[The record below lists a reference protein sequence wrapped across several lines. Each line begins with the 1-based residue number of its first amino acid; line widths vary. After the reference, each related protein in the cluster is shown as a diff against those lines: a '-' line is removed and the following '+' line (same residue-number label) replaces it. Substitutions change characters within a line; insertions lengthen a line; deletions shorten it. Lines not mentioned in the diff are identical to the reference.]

1 MKQPN
6 RVVRVGRASIVDWL
20 ARTRQ
25 RWSEMPRVSS
35 DVAHQP
41 GTQREKKKRIRKTSS
56 RSFLLVILFPSLD
69 IYPLGSFSYAIAM
82 LPLIP
87 SGEKGQALRAL
98 LCWTEPVVVASS
110 LKGSSGTRG
119 AQQPIN
125 YTRSNGKE
133 KMEKE
138 INAWTKTSPS
148 RRTIRHAWTDPT
160 FLLSLL
166 ELASELPP
174 STNERKK
181 RDRGVFFFFFFFPF
195 SHSHL
200 AVMFR
205 AAATKRYTIGA
216 DCLISISKREKM
228 AVAYGAFDSDR
239 SQHRIWFNMNVGWMG
254 LRSPTATFHP
264 SGRTPSPRCYAIRQW
279 TNDVAPRQIRHS
291 GRFRFGPIMD
301 RFLTSGIKIREK
313 ERENT
318 ATEKNDPVQVVRDF
332 ASSATSIFL
341 FPRSGR
347 SRRWNKRRGR
357 RKEGFRWFNFLQ
369 LIIIPNK

>member
-41 GTQREKKKRIRKTSS
+41 GTQREKKRIRKTSS

-166 ELASELPP
+166 ELALELPP
-174 STNERKK
+174 STNEWKK
-181 RDRGVFFFFFFFPF
+181 TWPRCFFFLLLLFFFSFPPRRNVPRGRYQTLYDRRGLSHFNFKTGENGRGVRRIRFGSFAT
-195 SHSHL
+195 SHL
-200 AVMFR
+200 
-205 AAATKRYTIGA
+205 I
-216 DCLISISKREKM
+216 
-228 AVAYGAFDSDR
+228 
-239 SQHRIWFNMNVGWMG
+239 
-254 LRSPTATFHP
+254 
-264 SGRTPSPRCYAIRQW
+264 
-279 TNDVAPRQIRHS
+279 
-291 GRFRFGPIMD
+291 
-301 RFLTSGIKIREK
+301 
-313 ERENT
+313 
-318 ATEKNDPVQVVRDF
+318 
-332 ASSATSIFL
+332 
-341 FPRSGR
+341 
-347 SRRWNKRRGR
+347 
-357 RKEGFRWFNFLQ
+357 
-369 LIIIPNK
+369 

>member
-181 RDRGVFFFFFFFPF
+181 RDRGVFF
-195 SHSHL
+195 
-200 AVMFR
+200 
-205 AAATKRYTIGA
+205 
-216 DCLISISKREKM
+216 
-228 AVAYGAFDSDR
+228 
-239 SQHRIWFNMNVGWMG
+239 
-254 LRSPTATFHP
+254 
-264 SGRTPSPRCYAIRQW
+264 
-279 TNDVAPRQIRHS
+279 
-291 GRFRFGPIMD
+291 
-301 RFLTSGIKIREK
+301 
-313 ERENT
+313 
-318 ATEKNDPVQVVRDF
+318 
-332 ASSATSIFL
+332 SSSSFL
-341 FPRSGR
+341 F
-347 SRRWNKRRGR
+347 
-357 RKEGFRWFNFLQ
+357 
-369 LIIIPNK
+369 LIPTSP